1 MGAVAVVRLS
11 EDERA
16 RIAELWAAG
25 MPQRMIGRGMGRPS
39 STIRRH
45 IDTQLRTRPV
55 RERSRSPLRLSLA
68 EREDISRGLAAGES
82 LRGIAARLG
91 RAPSTVSREVKG
103 HGGRDGYRA
112 VAADE
117 EAWRRALRPKE
128 QKLASC
134 ELLRWLVEA
143 ALERRWSPE
152 QIAGWLRRSFPDQPE
167 LWVSHETIY
176 QSLYVQARGA
186 LRKELTAYLRRRQ
199 VHRKPR
205 GHSTYNGQG
214 RLRGTLNISKRPA
227 EAEDRAVPGHWEGD
241 LLFGKGMS
249 AVATLVERQTRYLM
263 LIALPDGHRAELVAD
278 ALATHIT
285 RLPDQ
290 LRQSLTWDQGK
301 EMAAHARFSIETG
314 LPVYFCDPRS
324 PWQRGSNENTN
335 GLLRQYFPKR
345 SDLRPFSQDDLDTI
359 AAELNGRPRQ
369 TLGWMKPSEALDL
382 ALR

>member
-1 MGAVAVVRLS
+1 MRAVVVASKLT
-11 EDERA
+11 EAEKA
-16 RIAELWAAG
+16 QIAELWAAG
-25 MPQRMIGRGMGRPS
+25 LPERMIGREVGRPH
-39 STIRRH
+39 STVRGYVKVLRRPPV
-45 IDTQLRTRPV
+45 PV
-55 RERSRSPLRLSLA
+55 RRRSSLRLSLA

-82 LRGIAARLG
+82 LRVIAGRLG
-91 RAPSTVSREVKG
+91 RAPSTICREVG
-103 HGGRDGYRA
+103 ANGGRRRYRA

-117 EAWRRALRPKE
+117 AAWHRALRPK
-128 QKLASC
+128 QPKLIGS

-143 ALERRWSPE
+143 GLERRWSPE
-152 QIAGWLRRSFPDQPE
+152 QIAGWLRRSFPDRPE

-199 VHRKPR
+199 TSRRPR

-214 RLRGTLNISKRPA
+214 QLRGVLNIGERPV
-227 EAEDRAVPGHWEGD
+227 EVEDRAVPGHWEGD

-249 AVATLVERQTRYLM
+249 AVATLVERQSRYVM
-263 LIALPDGHRAELVAD
+263 LVALPEGHRAELVAD
-278 ALATHIT
+278 ALAEHIT
-285 RLPDQ
+285 ALPDQ
-290 LRQSLTWDQGK
+290 LRKSLTWDQGK
-301 EMAAHARFSIETG
+301 EMAAHARFSIEAG

-345 SDLRPFSQDDLDTI
+345 TNLAPFSQGDLDAV

-369 TLGWMKPSEALDL
+369 TLGWMKPSEALDQ

>member
-1 MGAVAVVRLS
+1 VASKLTEAEKV
-11 EDERA
+11 
-16 RIAELWAAG
+16 RIAELWSAG
-25 MPQRMIGRGMGRPS
+25 LPERMIGRQVGRPH
-39 STIRRH
+39 STVRGYVKVLRRPPA
-45 IDTQLRTRPV
+45 PV
-55 RERSRSPLRLSLA
+55 RQRSPLRLSLA

-82 LRGIAARLG
+82 LRAIAVRLD
-91 RAPSTVSREVKG
+91 RAPSTICREVQAN
-103 HGGRDGYRA
+103 GGRRCYRA

-117 EAWRRALRPKE
+117 SAWRRASRPKE
-128 QKLASC
+128 QKLAGS

-143 ALERRWSPE
+143 ALERRWSPQ
-152 QIAGWLRRSFPDQPE
+152 QIAGWLRSSFPDRPE

-199 VHRKPR
+199 SGRKPR

-214 RLRGTLNISKRPA
+214 QLRGVLNISERPP
-227 EAEDRAVPGHWEGD
+227 EADDRAVPGHWEGD
-241 LLFGKGMS
+241 LLFGKNMT

-263 LIALPDGHRAELVAD
+263 LIALPEGHRADLVAD
-278 ALATHIT
+278 ALARHIT

-290 LRQSLTWDQGK
+290 LRRSLTWDQGK
-301 EMAAHARFSIETG
+301 EMAAHSRFSVATG

-345 SDLRPFSQDDLDTI
+345 TSLAPFSQDDLDNV

-369 TLGWMKPSEALDL
+369 TLGWMKPSEALDQ

>member
-1 MGAVAVVRLS
+1 MVSLTEADKVRIEELS
-11 EDERA
+11 
-16 RIAELWAAG
+16 AAG
-25 MPQRMIGRGMGRPS
+25 WTTRLIGRELGRNYRTVS
-39 STIRRH
+39 RQLERLRR
-45 IDTQLRTRPV
+45 
-55 RERSRSPLRLSLA
+55 RSLPARRRALLRLSLPG
-68 EREDISRGLAAGES
+68 REEISRGLAAGES
-82 LRGIAARLG
+82 LRVIATRLG
-91 RAPSTVSREVKG
+91 RAPSTISREVKAN
-103 HGGRDGYRA
+103 GGRRGYRA
-112 VAADE
+112 HRADTQ
-117 EAWRRALRPKE
+117 AWRRALRPKD
-128 QKLASC
+128 QKLAGC

-143 ALERRWSPE
+143 GLERRWSPE
-152 QIAGWLRRSFPDQPE
+152 QIAGWLRRSFPDRPE

-199 VHRKPR
+199 TSRKPR

-214 RLRGTLNISKRPA
+214 RLRGVLNISERPA

-249 AVATLVERQTRYLM
+249 AVATLVERQSRYLM
-263 LIALPDGHRAELVAD
+263 LVALPEGHRAELVAD
-278 ALATHIT
+278 ALAERIT
-285 RLPDQ
+285 ALPDQ
-290 LRQSLTWDQGK
+290 LRKSLTWDQGK
-301 EMAAHARFSIETG
+301 EMAAHARFSIEAG

-345 SDLRPFSQDDLDTI
+345 TSLAPFSQDDLDAV

-369 TLGWMKPSEALDL
+369 TLGWMKPSEALDQ

>member
-1 MGAVAVVRLS
+1 MGAVGVLKLSEAEKAQIEELAGLGWTTRLIGAEIGRPHRTVSLHLESLRRRPPRPRTRAAMRLS
-11 EDERA
+11 
-16 RIAELWAAG
+16 
-25 MPQRMIGRGMGRPS
+25 S
-39 STIRRH
+39 
-45 IDTQLRTRPV
+45 
-55 RERSRSPLRLSLA
+55 A
-68 EREDISRGLAAGES
+68 EREEISRGLAAGDP
-82 LRGIAARLG
+82 LRTIAGRLG
-91 RAPSTVSREVKG
+91 RAPSTVSREVAAN
-103 HGGRDGYRA
+103 GGRRRYRA
-112 VAADE
+112 VTADE
-117 EAWRRALRPKE
+117 AAWRRALRPKE
-128 QKLASC
+128 QKLAGS

-143 ALERRWSPE
+143 ALERRWSP
-152 QIAGWLRRSFPDQPE
+152 QQTAGWLRSSFPDRPE

-199 VHRKPR
+199 TSRKPR

-214 RLRGTLNISKRPA
+214 QLRGVLNISERPA

-241 LLFGKGMS
+241 LLFGKHMT
-249 AVATLVERQTRYLM
+249 AVATLVERQTRFLM
-263 LIALPDGHRAELVAD
+263 LIALPDGHRADLVAD
-278 ALATHIT
+278 ALAAHVT
-285 RLPDQ
+285 RLPDV
-290 LRQSLTWDQGK
+290 LRRSLTWDQGK

-345 SDLRPFSQDDLDTI
+345 TSLAPFSQHDLDAI

-369 TLGWMKPSEALDL
+369 TLAWMKPSEALDL